1 MHTTNETTALKPC
14 RWLFNLVLVLVTTA
28 IFVGC
33 QRPQRLNVDF
43 AQRAG
48 EAAGI
53 SSPIEF
59 VVVGPDGG
67 PLDESNGASDALALT
82 EALRRAVTTDPGLQ
96 AAMARVRIAIADAD
110 QSRLLSNPVLSFVLR
125 WGPGKPQVEASL
137 AQDIILALQLPRR
150 ASAADNRLRQAAADA
165 VTVAIDVASDVQER
179 YAAAQAADKLV
190 PVLRERMVL
199 LERLIAIA
207 KSRLD
212 AGEGTRGDLAVLEA
226 QRVELQVEID
236 QAMLSAREE
245 RLRLARLIGEPS
257 SPAQWT
263 LDPWTAP
270 STGVQPESR
279 WIDTALQLRPEIQA
293 VAWKLRALGDDEA
306 IIQLLPWDGS
316 SAGIDAARDDKW
328 FAGPS
333 VSTPLP
339 IFDTGQAKRARVT
352 AEQLEARHELTLARR
367 KVVEEVRVAFQ
378 TLTASNANLD
388 RIRNELIPLQQQRRT
403 LAEDAYRA
411 GQSDV
416 TALFLAEQD
425 LRLTQAKAI
434 EVERQASTAFVRLQ
448 RAIGGP
454 GVAMPLIEAPT
465 PVVPSPPDAPA
476 PSESAPQR

>member
-67 PLDESNGASDALALT
+67 PLDESNDAGDALALT

-226 QRVELQVEID
+226 QRVELQVETD

-306 IIQLLPWDGS
+306 IIQLLPWDGT

-367 KVVEEVRVAFQ
+367 KVVEDVRVAFQ
-378 TLTASNANLD
+378 TLTASNSNLD